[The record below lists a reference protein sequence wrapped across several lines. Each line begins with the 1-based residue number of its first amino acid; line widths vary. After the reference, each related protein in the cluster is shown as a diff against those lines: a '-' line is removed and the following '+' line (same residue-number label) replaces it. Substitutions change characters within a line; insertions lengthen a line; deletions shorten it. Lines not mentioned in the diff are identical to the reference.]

1 MFIESSSFAASATT
15 AVLMA
20 EVGSSALVCL
30 AALTPPGWVLIIAGI
45 TAVGAAA
52 GASIVVNNVL
62 KDNSGNWYDSIM
74 KWTNGK

>member
-1 MFIESSSFAASATT
+1 
-15 AVLMA
+15 
-20 EVGSSALVCL
+20 
-30 AALTPPGWVLIIAGI
+30 LIIAGI